1 VTDFSSS
8 FLLWYPSDSNFRYL
22 ERGTNSPVST
32 PMLSIVQHTTLETG
46 INFFDRTNPH
56 STDNGSQDRVGGQ
69 IDPPK
74 QGQSFHP
81 SFLGNRTAA
90 CCGSIPLG
98 RADNGIRTF
107 FLSAC
112 FWGCSECGE
121 GERVMG
127 DDKYYIERRYLVT
140 KAWRF
145 PPVRTNSSSCAVFVF
160 SIGRSHYISNYHS
173 HSERKRPTCILASS
187 AFFFSSAIRCLSS
200 CFALRSSSSFCFC
213 SLLSFCCK
221 LPK

>member
-1 VTDFSSS
+1 
-8 FLLWYPSDSNFRYL
+8 
-22 ERGTNSPVST
+22 
-32 PMLSIVQHTTLETG
+32 MLSIVQHTTLETG

-160 SIGRSHYISNYHS
+160 SIGIRHYYYSNYHS
-173 HSERKRPTCILASS
+173 QREDPPAFWLLQLSSFHQQFVAFHPVSLYVLPQAS
-187 AFFFSSAIRCLSS
+187 AFVPF
-200 CFALRSSSSFCFC
+200 
-213 SLLSFCCK
+213 
-221 LPK
+221 